1 MIGLKIR
8 VKNRELTK
16 MGIFRK
22 RIIRYPLLYLSILS
36 VITAAL
42 LCVVNI
48 WIGLV
53 YIVVAGALLY
63 YGWTVE
69 KIIYVETEKY
79 IESLSFRMKKV
90 GEEAFLHMP
99 VGILL
104 INDEYK
110 VEWANP
116 FMLNATN
123 AESLIGE
130 NIFELSEGLASIA
143 KPEELR
149 ETTVTIG
156 EHKYRVYSKPEE
168 KLLYFFDVT
177 EQLEIETQYFDDR
190 TVIAILFIDNYDEI
204 TQPMDD
210 QMRGITN
217 STITS
222 IINEWAAQ
230 YGIFAK
236 RVSSDRFLA
245 VLNESI
251 LTKLEQ
257 KKFSIL
263 DDIREKTLQ
272 KNLSLTLSIGVGAG
286 TPSLTEL
293 GELAQSSL
301 DLVLGRG
308 GDQVA
313 IKQPDGKLRFYGGKT
328 NPVEKRTRVRAR
340 VISHALRDLIQ
351 ESDQVFVMGHKN
363 PDMDSLGAAIGVRKM
378 AEMNRVDGY
387 VILNF
392 HELNGSVHRLM
403 DEIKSK
409 SGFYDKFISSD
420 EALSMMT
427 HKSLLVIVDTHKP
440 TMVID
445 SRLFNRTEKVVV
457 IDHHRRGEEFI
468 DSPTLVYMEPYA
480 SSTAELVTEL
490 LEYQPKNAKIT
501 GLEATSLLSGIIVD
515 TKSFTLRTGART
527 FEAASYLRTHGAD
540 TILIQ
545 RLLKEDIDTYIERSK
560 LVQTVKFIKPGVAI
574 AHGEDNRIYD
584 SVLIAQTADILL
596 TMKDVS
602 AAFVIA
608 HRQDGLIGISARS
621 LGEINVQLIME
632 KLGGG
637 GHLTNAAT
645 QIEANSIDEVKGYLT
660 NAIIEVLE
668 GSNEQ

>member
-1 MIGLKIR
+1 
-8 VKNRELTK
+8 

-501 GLEATSLLSGIIVD
+501 SLEATSLLSGIIVD

-602 AAFVIA
+602 ASFVIA

>member
-1 MIGLKIR
+1 
-8 VKNRELTK
+8 

-22 RIIRYPLLYLSILS
+22 RLIRYPLLYLSILS
-36 VITAAL
+36 IATAAL
-42 LCVVNI
+42 LFYVNI
-48 WIGLV
+48 WVGLV
-53 YIVVAGALLY
+53 YVVIAGAFLY
-63 YGWTVE
+63 YGWKAE
-69 KIIYVETEKY
+69 QIAYLETEKH

-99 VGILL
+99 FGIVL
-104 INDEYK
+104 IDDQYNI
-110 VEWANP
+110 EWANP
-116 FMLNATN
+116 FMLNAAE

-130 NIFELSEGLASIA
+130 EVFKLSDELMAIS

-149 ETTVTIG
+149 ELTVTIG
-156 EHKYRVYSKPEE
+156 ERKYRVYSKPEE
-168 KLLYFFDVT
+168 RLLYFFDIT
-177 EQLEIETQYFDDR
+177 EQVEIETQYYADR
-190 TVIAILFIDNYDEI
+190 TVLAILFIDNYDEI

-210 QMRGITN
+210 KTRSMTN
-217 STITS
+217 STVTS
-222 IINEWAAQ
+222 IVNEWAAE
-230 YGIFAK
+230 YGIFVK

-251 LTKLEQ
+251 LEELEQ

-263 DDIREKTLQ
+263 DYIRERTMQ
-272 KNLSLTLSIGVGAG
+272 KNLSLTLSVGVGAG
-286 TPSLTEL
+286 SPSLIEL

-351 ESDQVFVMGHKN
+351 DSDQVFVMGHKN
-363 PDMDSLGAAIGVRKM
+363 PDMDSIGAAIGVRKM
-378 AEMNRVDGY
+378 AEMNKVAGY
-387 VILNF
+387 VVLNF
-392 HELNGSVHRLM
+392 QELNGSVRRLM
-403 DEIKSK
+403 NEIEANNSDLY
-409 SGFYDKFISSD
+409 SHFISPEEVVSRI
-420 EALSMMT
+420 T

-440 TMVID
+440 AMVID
-445 SRLFNRTEKVVV
+445 SSLLNRTEKVVI
-457 IDHHRRGEEFI
+457 IDHHRRGEDFI
-468 DSPTLVYMEPYA
+468 ENPTLVYMEPYA

-501 GLEATSLLSGIIVD
+501 ALEATSLLSGIIVD

-560 LVQTVKFIKPGVAI
+560 LIQTVEFVKSGIAV
-574 AHGEDNRIYD
+574 AHGDESRVYD

-602 AAFVIA
+602 ASFVIA

-621 LGEINVQLIME
+621 LGEVNVQLVME

-645 QIEANSIDEVKGYLT
+645 QMAANSIEEVKQYLT
-660 NAIIEVLE
+660 NAIMEVLE
-668 GSNEQ
+668 GSNE